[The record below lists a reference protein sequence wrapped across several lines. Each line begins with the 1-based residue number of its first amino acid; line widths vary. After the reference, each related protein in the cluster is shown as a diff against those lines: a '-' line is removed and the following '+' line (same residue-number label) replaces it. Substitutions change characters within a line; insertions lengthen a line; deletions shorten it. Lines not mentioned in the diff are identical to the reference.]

1 MSIFEVVID
10 EPNNNVI
17 TVEAIERVIAQIDAA
32 EGRPLLLTG
41 AGRAFS
47 AGVNLERVLEM
58 DRAETRYFLEQLEV
72 VTERLYT
79 YPAPTVV
86 AVNGHSIA
94 GGCILALACD
104 YRVATTHPKARIGLT
119 ELALGVAFPPGVF
132 QLLRARLPSAH
143 QDELM
148 LGAGLHAP
156 ERALALGL
164 VDALSD
170 DPVAAGRE
178 RLELLSGYPS
188 ATYASTKAGMR
199 TVSFAEAGSVPGAWE
214 AVLDAWMS
222 EEVRGRMRAL
232 LR

>member
-17 TVEAIERVIAQIDAA
+17 TLEAIENILAQIDAA

-58 DRAETRYFLEQLEV
+58 DRAETRHFLEQLEV

-79 YPAPTVV
+79 HPTPTVV
-86 AVNGHSIA
+86 AMNGHSIA

-104 YRVATTHPKARIGLT
+104 YRVATNHPKARIGLT

-132 QLLRARLPSAH
+132 QLLRQRLPVAH
-143 QDELM
+143 QDELI

-164 VDALSD
+164 VDALSEN
-170 DPVAAGRE
+170 PVEAARQ
-178 RLELLSGYPS
+178 RLELLSGYPA
-188 ATYASTKAGMR
+188 ATYAATKNAMR
-199 TVSFAEAGSVPGAWE
+199 TLSFAEAGAVPGAWD
-214 AVLDAWMS
+214 AVLDPWMS
-222 EEVRGRMRAL
+222 DEVRDRMRAL
-232 LR
+232 VR